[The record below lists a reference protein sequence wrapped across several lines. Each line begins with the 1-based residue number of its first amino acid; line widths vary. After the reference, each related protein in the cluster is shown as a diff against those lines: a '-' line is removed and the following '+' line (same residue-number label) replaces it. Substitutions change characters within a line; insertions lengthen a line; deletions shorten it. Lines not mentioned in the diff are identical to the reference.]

1 MDVERSHSPEVSNG
15 RPSPPRS
22 SQRPER
28 TLTLLFISTGV
39 VLAFIGSAIGAL
51 FLGQLSGLPIE
62 SGAGLF
68 PSHPYL
74 QIYGFIALFVMGV
87 DYSLLPRFKVGRLPA
102 VYLGYLAYALI
113 SGANISFLLYSIL
126 PSGSFPCIETGAILM
141 FLGSLIFLFQVV
153 MLVVRPTGGFPEAN
167 PLVVLSSISLELI
180 SVLLFIESTG
190 HPLFGGVFSPQ
201 MIYLALVGFAGSM
214 IYAVEIRS
222 VSFRQC
228 NYRKQVANACWVL
241 QGLGIAGLYAGVMTA
256 SVLVSTMGAVVL
268 FGAAL
273 SEMVSIK
280 ILELA
285 HPLMY
290 RPGMTKM
297 HFRIMRY
304 NEVCILLASGWLI
317 FGSAM
322 GLVWLWTGTT
332 SFLVKDSFI
341 HAIAIGFVGSTITC
355 FAPMLLPGLLG
366 HKGPVTGLS
375 FGPVIAVN
383 VGFLVRVV
391 GDFQTSA
398 QSSLPSWES
407 ASGPMVLLA
416 MGWLL
421 VMLLRIGRPARVT
434 AQKKEPEKFSLAQT
448 KGIGEGKITVVTRK
462 TMKEVSLSIW
472 FVVQDGTVYLVPAR
486 GSATNWYKNVLK
498 NSRVRIDI
506 SGHPFDGTAVPIQD
520 RERVTAIMSLFR
532 DKYGDRNCRNFF
544 ADRVNVAVSV
554 VVGQASR

>member
-1 MDVERSHSPEVSNG
+1 MEHPHNPEGSIGRS
-15 RPSPPRS
+15 SPPGS

-28 TLTLLFISTGV
+28 NLTLLFISTAV
-39 VLAFIGSAIGAL
+39 LLAFVGSTIGTL
-51 FLGQLSGLPIE
+51 FLGQLAGLPIE

-102 VYLGYLAYALI
+102 VFFGYLAYALI
-113 SGANISFLLYSIL
+113 TGANVSFLLYSIL
-126 PSGSFPCIETGAILM
+126 PSGSFPYIEGGALFM
-141 FLGSLIFLFQVV
+141 FLGSLIFLSQVLL
-153 MLVVRPTGGFPEAN
+153 LVVRPTGGFPEAN
-167 PLVVLSSISLELI
+167 PPIVLSSISLELI
-180 SVLLFIESTG
+180 SLFLLIDSAG
-190 HPLFGGVFSPQ
+190 HPLLGGVFSPQ

-228 NYRKQVANACWVL
+228 NYRKQVANLCWVL
-241 QGLGIAGLYAGVMTA
+241 QGLGIASIYAGVMMGSA
-256 SVLVSTMGAVVL
+256 LVSTLGAVLLV
-268 FGAAL
+268 GAAL

-290 RPGMTKM
+290 RPAMTKM

-322 GLVWLWTGTT
+322 GLVWLGTGTT

-341 HAIAIGFVGSTITC
+341 HAVAIGFVGSTTTC

-375 FGPVIAVN
+375 FGPIITLN
-383 VGFLVRVV
+383 VGILVRVA
-391 GDFQTSA
+391 GDFQTLT
-398 QSSLPSWES
+398 QSSLPLWES
-407 ASGPMVLLA
+407 ASGPLVLLA

-421 VMLLRIGRPARVT
+421 VMLWRIGRPAQVT
-434 AQKKEPEKFSLAQT
+434 AQKRAPETFSLART
-448 KGIGEGKITVVTRK
+448 RGIGEGKITVVTRK
-462 TMKEVSLSIW
+462 TMKEITLSIW
-472 FVVQDGTVYLVPAR
+472 FVVRDDKIYLLPVR
-486 GSATNWYKNVLK
+486 GSATNWYRNILK
-498 NSRVRIDI
+498 NNRIRIDI
-506 SGHPFDGTAVPIQD
+506 SDHLYDG
-520 RERVTAIMSLFR
+520 RV
-532 DKYGDRNCRNFF
+532 
-544 ADRVNVAVSV
+544 
-554 VVGQASR
+554 